1 MMLVLQIA
9 VGVILAK
16 VIFVIASS
24 ASKDVRQLFED
35 EQAYQAVKRLLKS
48 LVVYLLVVFLGV
60 GYIVL
65 ASESLLP
72 SFLQGLWDG

>member
-1 MMLVLQIA
+1 MILVLQIA

-16 VIFVIASS
+16 VILVIASS

>member
-1 MMLVLQIA
+1 MILVLQIA